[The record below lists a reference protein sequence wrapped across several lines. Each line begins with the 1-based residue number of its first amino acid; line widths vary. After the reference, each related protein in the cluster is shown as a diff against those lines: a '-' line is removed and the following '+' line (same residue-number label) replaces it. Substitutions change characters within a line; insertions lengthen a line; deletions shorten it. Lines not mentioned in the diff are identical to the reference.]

1 MRVLISADM
10 EGVTGVTH
18 PEDCILGTPQYERFR
33 PIFTR
38 DVNSVALG
46 LFDAGVDEV
55 LVSEAHGFMRN
66 LLLEQLDPRIR
77 MITGRHKTYPMM
89 EGIQSR
95 PELVAFVGYHA
106 PAGGEGVLSHTVI
119 GSLLVRASLNG
130 AVLSEGLLNATLA
143 AEYGS
148 RVALVSGDDK
158 TCDDAQ
164 TYGPESRLVV
174 VKRAID
180 RYAADCLHPDVTAA
194 ELREA
199 GKQAVDAGA
208 TTPAEPPFE
217 CDIEFAVSSA
227 ATACALVPGVERL
240 DARVIRFTAETAS
253 MLNRLFTV
261 CCRLATASSE
271 RVYG

>member
-18 PEDCILGTPQYERFR
+18 PEDCILGTPRYERFR

-38 DVNSVALG
+38 DVNSVAIG
-46 LFDAGVDEV
+46 LFDAGVSEV

-66 LLLEQLDPRIR
+66 LVLEQLDPRIR

-130 AVLSEGLLNATLA
+130 TVLSEGLLNATLA
-143 AEYGS
+143 AEYGA

-158 TCDDAQ
+158 TCADAQ
-164 TYGPESRLVV
+164 GYGPHARLVS

-180 RYAADCLHPDVTAA
+180 RYTADCLHPEVTAA
-194 ELREA
+194 QLREA
-199 GKQAVDAGA
+199 GRQAVDVGE
-208 TTPAEPPFE
+208 TTAPEPPFE

-227 ATACALVPGVERL
+227 AAACVLVPGVRRL
-240 DARVIRFTAETAS
+240 DDRVITFTAETAS
-253 MLNRLFTV
+253 VLNNLFTV
-261 CCRLATASSE
+261 CCKLATASSE
-271 RVYG
+271 PVYG

>member
-1 MRVLISADM
+1 MRALISADM

-18 PEDCILGTPQYERFR
+18 PDDCVFGASQWDRFR

-55 LVSEAHGFMRN
+55 LVCEAHGFKRN

-77 MITGRHKTYPMM
+77 MITGRHRTYPMM
-89 EGIQSR
+89 EGIQAR

-148 RVALVSGDDK
+148 RVAVVSGDDK
-158 TCDDAQ
+158 TCEDAMAYAQ
-164 TYGPESRLVV
+164 QGKPVA
-174 VKRAID
+174 VKRALD
-180 RYAADCLHPDVTAA
+180 RYTADCLHPDVTASM
-194 ELREA
+194 LREA
-199 GKQAVDAGA
+199 GRLGVDAGMI
-208 TTPAEPPFE
+208 TPPEPPFV
-217 CDIEFAVSSA
+217 CDLEFAVSSA
-227 ATACALVPGVERL
+227 AAACALIPSVRRV
-240 DARVIRFTAETAS
+240 DDRVIRLSTETADE
-253 MLNRLFTV
+253 LNRMFTV
-261 CCRLATASSE
+261 CCTLATASAE